1 MKLHL
6 GIRQKVI
13 AGFSIIILLFIAN
26 AIVSIIVLNK
36 NRKLTRE
43 ISQVVDPSIEAI
55 DELNL
60 LINKSKMF
68 STNWVF
74 MKTNDADKEA
84 LKKLLTKEYPD
95 LKKDLLKLTLHWDT
109 TQSKEIKA
117 ILADFESLINA
128 EKEIMSLLVK
138 FEDYEDGSILFMA
151 QDVIESQVL
160 PQSTSLFQKL
170 NKLVDLKKK
179 EKLSYEV
186 SLVESADALKL
197 SVVGLGLFVIILGAM
212 IAIVM
217 ANNITR
223 PILQIKDVMNELGLG
238 VIPATEFIESNDE
251 IGEVQNSIKNVVKG
265 LGETVDFAN
274 KIGNKELDAQ
284 YAPLSQKDELGH
296 ALLGMRDNLKR
307 SSIMETERSWIL
319 DNSAD
324 VSDILRK
331 HDEIQALSEEV
342 SVFMIKA
349 IGAVQGAFYL
359 ITERDATNYRNT
371 WLEMKFSFAYNR
383 KKNLKSRF
391 RMAEGFVGQSAI
403 EQATILRTEVPHD
416 YVTITSGILGD
427 QRPSCLLFIPLI
439 IDDIVYGVMEFAGMK
454 KFERYHVEFCEEVA
468 PSIARTIS
476 NIQVNQHTKNLLEQS
491 QIMSQ
496 DLREKQEELLQNA
509 EEMKVTQEELE
520 RSNQALEAQ
529 IEQVNLAQ
537 QRTEQLLYNAS
548 EVITIYEKD
557 GTIRYISPSVK
568 RILGYNPDE
577 LIGAKGRTHT
587 HEEDIEKAR
596 AMFGALLAGD
606 KDSDS
611 IQYRFQKKDGN
622 WIWLEAAGKNLM
634 SDPSIKGIV
643 VNARD
648 ITLKIK
654 AEQEERMRKNMQA
667 LSENSPDIIT
677 RVKSDGEIVYTN
689 PAITFYTGVMPKEY
703 FGKSVNA
710 LSEENEIMTS
720 WKNAIAEVLVRKEKV
735 ILESV
740 FKIENNKR
748 FMQINAIPEF
758 TDNVLESILLVSH
771 DVTEQKESEMEI
783 LEKNKKINESI
794 NYSKRIQNAVIPDN
808 RIISEIFPESYIFYH
823 PRDVVSGDFP
833 WIMRK
838 GDEIYVAAVDCTG
851 HGVPGAMLS
860 LVGNFLL
867 NDIVANNKGL
877 SPAKALDEFDR
888 QVNNTLNTEKND
900 SQIKDGMD
908 IGLCRIN
915 IKTKVVEY
923 AGAHRPMFF
932 INEGVLEEYKGDK
945 WAIGGGIYRNQ
956 TNFTH
961 HQVQYKKGDSLYI
974 FSDGL
979 PDQFGGPLNRKFGP
993 QRIRD
998 IVVANHQD
1006 MKLSYT
1012 TLVSEFEKWKEGQKQ
1027 MDDVLLI
1034 GIKF

>member
-1 MKLHL
+1 MKLRL

-13 AGFSIIILLFIAN
+13 AGFTIIILLFIAN
-26 AIVSIIVLNK
+26 AVVSIIVLNK
-36 NRKLTRE
+36 NRKLTSE
-43 ISQVVDPSIEAI
+43 ISEVVDPSIEAI

-74 MKTNDADKEA
+74 MKANDADKEA
-84 LKKLLTKEYPD
+84 LKKLLSVEYPE
-95 LKKDLLKLTLHWDT
+95 LKKDILDLSLNWDT
-109 TQSKEIKA
+109 VQAKEIKT
-117 ILADFESLINA
+117 ILADFESLKTA
-128 EKEIMSLLVK
+128 EQEIMSLLIK

-160 PQSTSLFQKL
+160 PLSTNLFQKL
-170 NKLVDLKKK
+170 NRLVELKKK
-179 EKLSYEV
+179 EKLSYEI
-186 SLVESADALKL
+186 SLVKSADALKL
-197 SVVGLGLFVIILGAM
+197 SVVGLGLFVIILGFM
-212 IAIVM
+212 ISFVM

-223 PILQIKDVMNELGLG
+223 PILQIKDVMNKLGLG
-238 VIPATEFIESNDE
+238 EIPDVEFKESHDE

-265 LGETVDFAN
+265 LGETVSFAN

-284 YAPLSQKDELGH
+284 YSPLSQKDELGH
-296 ALLGMRDNLKR
+296 ALLSMRNNLKI
-307 SSIMETERSWIL
+307 SSKKEAERAWIL

-331 HDEIQALSEEV
+331 HDNIQAMSEEV
-342 SVFMIKA
+342 SIFMIKA
-349 IGAVQGAFYL
+349 IGAIQGAFYL
-359 ITERDATNYRNT
+359 VTERDEKSYRNT
-371 WLEMKFSFAYNR
+371 WLEMTHSFAYNR
-383 KKNLKSRF
+383 KKNLKARY

-403 EQATILRTEVPHD
+403 EQATILRTEIPSD

-439 IDDIVYGVMEFAGMK
+439 IDEVVYGVMEFAALT
-454 KFERYHVEFCEEVA
+454 KFESYKVEFCEEVA

-496 DLREKQEELLQNA
+496 DLRENQEELLQNA

-520 RSNQALEAQ
+520 RSNQMLEAQ

-537 QRTEQLLYNAS
+537 QRMEQLLYNAS
-548 EVITIYEKD
+548 EVITIYEQD

-568 RILGYNPDE
+568 RILGYEPDE

-587 HEEDIEKAR
+587 HEEDLEKAR
-596 AMFGALLAGD
+596 SMFGALLLNKSQAET
-606 KDSDS
+606 
-611 IQYRFQKKDGN
+611 IQYRFKKKDGN
-622 WIWLEAAGKNLM
+622 WIWLEAAGKNLI

-648 ITLKIK
+648 ITLKMK

-689 PAITFYTGVMPKEY
+689 PAITFYTGIDPKTY
-703 FGKSVNA
+703 FGKSLNE
-710 LSEENEIMTS
+710 LSEENEIMRS
-720 WKNAIAEVLVRKEKV
+720 WKEAIGDVLVKKEKV
-735 ILESV
+735 ISETV
-740 FKIENNKR
+740 FSIDSRKR

-758 TDNVLESILLVSH
+758 TDNILESILLVSH
-771 DVTEQKESEMEI
+771 DITEQKESEFEI
-783 LEKNKKINESI
+783 REKNKKISESI

-808 RIISEIFPESYIFYH
+808 SIIGELFPESFIFFH

-838 GDEIYVAAVDCTG
+838 GDNVYVAAVDCTG

-867 NDIVANNKGL
+867 NDIIGNSKEL
-877 SPAKALDEFDR
+877 TPAKILDEFDR
-888 QVNNTLNTEKND
+888 QVNSTLNTEKND

-908 IGLCRIN
+908 IALCRIN
-915 IKTKVVEY
+915 LKTKIVEY
-923 AGAHRPMFF
+923 AGAHRPLYF
-932 INEGVLEEYKGDK
+932 INNGALEEYKGDK
-945 WAIGGGIYRNQ
+945 WAIGGGVYKNQ

-961 HQVQYKKGDSLYI
+961 HQVQYKKGDSVYI

-979 PDQFGGPLNRKFGP
+979 PDQFGGPMDRKFGP
-993 QRIRD
+993 QRIKD
-998 IVVANHQD
+998 IVLANHHD
-1006 MKLSYT
+1006 MKLSHS
-1012 TLVSEFEKWKEGQKQ
+1012 TLVSEFDKWKEGQKQ

-1034 GIKF
+1034 GIKL

>member
-1 MKLHL
+1 MKL
-6 GIRQKVI
+6 RQSIKYKI
-13 AGFSIIILLFIAN
+13 GAGFAILIFLFVVN
-26 AIVSIIVLNK
+26 AVVSIYVLNN
-36 NRKLTRE
+36 NRRLTNE
-43 ISQVVDPSIEAI
+43 ISTIVDPSIEAI
-55 DELNL
+55 NELNL

-74 MKTNDADKEA
+74 MKANEADKEA
-84 LKKLLTKEYPD
+84 LKKLLRKEFPE
-95 LKKDLLKLTLHWDT
+95 LQKQIMELSLNWDSS
-109 TQSKEIKA
+109 QSREIKV
-117 ILADFESLINA
+117 ILNDFEKLIA
-128 EKEIMSLLVK
+128 SEEEIMSLLTK

-151 QDVIESQVL
+151 QDVVESQVL
-160 PQSTSLFQKL
+160 PQSAALFTKL
-170 NKLVDLKKK
+170 NRLVDLKKK

-186 SLVESADALKL
+186 DLVESSDSLKL
-197 SVVGLGLFVIILGAM
+197 SVVGLGLFVIILGGL

-217 ANNITR
+217 ANNITQ
-223 PILQIKDVMNELGLG
+223 PIVQIKEVMNELGLG
-238 VIPATEFIESNDE
+238 VIPKTDFIESKDE
-251 IGEVQNSIKNVVKG
+251 IGEVQKSIKNVIKG
-265 LGETVDFAN
+265 LGETVYFAN

-284 YAPLSQKDELGH
+284 YSPLSEKDVLGH

-307 SSIMETERSWIL
+307 SYLLETQQSWIL
-319 DNSAD
+319 DNSAE

-331 HDEIQALSEEV
+331 HNEIQPLCEEV
-342 SVFMIKA
+342 TVFMQKT
-349 IGAVQGAFYL
+349 IGAVQTAFYL
-359 ITERDATNYRNT
+359 VTERDERSYKNSY
-371 WLEMKFSFAYNR
+371 LDLKFSFAYNR
-383 KKNLKSRF
+383 KKSLKSRF
-391 RMAEGFVGQSAI
+391 RFAEGFVGQCAI
-403 EQATILRTEVPHD
+403 EQATILRTEIPDD

-439 IDDIVYGVMEFAGMK
+439 IDEVVYGVIEFASLSLFDAYK
-454 KFERYHVEFCEEVA
+454 IEFCENVA

-476 NIQVNQHTKNLLEQS
+476 NIQVNEHTRYLLEQS

-520 RSNQALEAQ
+520 RSNQMLEAQ

-557 GTIRYISPSVK
+557 GTMRYISPSVK
-568 RILGYNPDE
+568 RILGYSPEE
-577 LIGAKGRTHT
+577 LIGSKGRTHT
-587 HEEDIEKAR
+587 HEEDIEKSR
-596 AMFGALLAGD
+596 IMFTNLLKGQGE
-606 KDSDS
+606 SDV
-611 IQYRFQKKDGN
+611 IQYRFQKKDGT

-634 SDPSIKGIV
+634 DDASVKGIV

-648 ITLKIK
+648 ITVKIK

-677 RVKSDGEIVYTN
+677 RVKVDGHIVYIN
-689 PAITFYTGVMPKEY
+689 PSIVAYTGGSPQQYIGQSLHDIKDQ
-703 FGKSVNA
+703 S
-710 LSEENEIMTS
+710 EIMQS
-720 WKNAIAEVLVRKEKV
+720 WGNAIGSVLETQEKV
-735 ILESV
+735 IVEAT
-740 FKIENNKR
+740 FKVDQVIR
-748 FMQINAIPEF
+748 YMQINAIPEF
-758 TDNVLESILLVSH
+758 AGDLLESVLLVSH
-771 DVTEQKESEMEI
+771 DVTEQKESELEI
-783 LEKNKKINESI
+783 REKNKKINESI

-808 RIISEIFPESYIFYH
+808 RIISEIFPESFIFYH

-838 GDEIYVAAVDCTG
+838 GDDVYVAAVDCTG

-867 NDIVANNKGL
+867 NDIIANNKGL
-877 SPAKALDEFDR
+877 SPAKALDEFDK

-908 IGLCRIN
+908 IALCRIN
-915 IKTKVVEY
+915 LKTKVVEY
-923 AGAHRPMFF
+923 AGAHRPLYF
-932 INEGVLEEYKGDK
+932 INKGNLEEYKGDK
-945 WAIGGGIYRNQ
+945 WAIGGGVYRNQ

-961 HQVQYKKGDSLYI
+961 HQVQYQKGDSLYI

-993 QRIRD
+993 QRIKD
-998 IVVANHQD
+998 LVLANHQD
-1006 MKLSYT
+1006 MKLSYS